1 MIVNYVP
8 KLHVGLLGCISP
20 GTAAQVQLCGITIGV
35 LTKFQNIF
43 FKTCFRFGNKM
54 PDSLHF
60 TKKMSENF
68 GIEQVQL

>member
-1 MIVNYVP
+1 MWTLLPQYLVAAI
-8 KLHVGLLGCISP
+8 GLSQNS
-20 GTAAQVQLCGITIGV
+20 TATDYYIGV

-43 FKTCFRFGNKM
+43 FKTFFRFGNKT

-60 TKKMSENF
+60 TKKMTENF